1 MVTMN
6 ISMEADLAN
15 RTQGVI
21 NDIILDHREHLETSE
36 IKNGN
41 ITLVYLQAMIV
52 FQPLVLELQSPRS
65 FRACFFCLHCLFSFC
80 CLLSSAYCL
89 SRSPAAFFVIHS
101 HSTETFL
108 FYYYY
113 YIYTAT
119 YSRQHLRRC
128 HPIECD
134 TEVFRYIFST

>member
-1 MVTMN
+1 MSDVASLSVGIT
-6 ISMEADLAN
+6 IAPELP
-15 RTQGVI
+15 GV
-21 NDIILDHREHLETSE
+21 
-36 IKNGN
+36 
-41 ITLVYLQAMIV
+41 
-52 FQPLVLELQSPRS
+52 
-65 FRACFFCLHCLFSFC
+65 FFCLHCLFSFC

-134 TEVFRYIFST
+134 TELTLYLAVSAPLDIRLAHSGLMSHLMNNQSNVGQEITSSIKYI